1 MKIRKFNLFITSDIN
16 SPGRTITFSNIFIY
30 VSIFSFAIIVFFSI
44 LGFYY
49 LFFHN
54 SNNDI
59 NSIALDS
66 MSKKA
71 NEIEKVIDSF
81 YQSPVRVTSDFDS
94 PVISSI
100 FKPGHKGID
109 ITGPIGTKIYAVMPG
124 KVFYQGN
131 DQKMGNIIIIT
142 HDNGYIT
149 KYMHNKNNF
158 VNVGDSILLNK
169 AIAEMGKTGSV
180 LSKTE
185 GIHLHFE
192 LCKDGGPM
200 DPLPFIKNIDLIDS
214 QISELKN
221 N

>member
-1 MKIRKFNLFITSDIN
+1 MKIRKFNLFITSDVN
-16 SPGRTITFSNIFIY
+16 SPGRTITFSNIFVY
-30 VSIFSFAIIVFFSI
+30 GFIFSLVIIVFFSI

-54 SNNDI
+54 SYNNMDL
-59 NSIALDS
+59 IALDS
-66 MSKKA
+66 INKNTNKK
-71 NEIEKVIDSF
+71 EKVIDSF
-81 YQSPVRVTSDFDS
+81 YQDPVKMMSNFDS

-100 FKPGHKGID
+100 FKTGHKGID

-142 HDNGYIT
+142 HNNGYIT

-158 VNVGDSILLNK
+158 VNVGDSISLDK

-185 GIHLHFE
+185 GIHVHFE
-192 LCKDGGPM
+192 LWKDGGPI
-200 DPLPFIKNIDLIDS
+200 DPLLFIKNIDLIDS
-214 QISELKN
+214 QISELKK
-221 N
+221 